1 MKSDPNATPEA
12 IANAR
17 ELGAVLAELKSIH
30 NLINAGQQ
38 ATNQR
43 IDDLKDHL
51 DDRFTSVDKRI
62 DSMSGRVSTLEKN
75 ERDTALRTAG
85 MGAFSG
91 GLMAAVIELAK
102 AIAQHRIP

>member
-1 MKSDPNATPEA
+1 MTDPKATPQA
-12 IANAR
+12 IADAQA
-17 ELGAVLAELKSIH
+17 LGAVLAELKGIH
-30 NLINAGQQ
+30 ALIASGQA

-51 DDRFTSVDKRI
+51 DDRFTAVDKRI
-62 DSMSGRVSTLEKN
+62 DSMSSRVNTLESN
-75 ERDTALRTAG
+75 ERSTAIRTAG

-91 GLMAAVIELAK
+91 GVVAAVIELAK